1 MYMVIVDCTKEYWE
15 FVRQL
20 RMDERVIDGFL
31 QTTPITKEQQERY
44 MVDNSKYYR
53 IALVNRKPAGYVG
66 VLNDDIR
73 VCTHPD
79 FQGLGVAKFMI
90 NECIKIWPTAYAKVK
105 HGNTAS
111 DKLFLSC
118 GFELQGTD
126 DKFTYYIQP
135 QKKMVSLKSSIIQ
148 KGRYVS
154 QILHFVGGEKRTF
167 NNVDTHSIK
176 QGQFTKFETK
186 DGRLVMVNDKNVL
199 CIEIITEE
207 NN

>member
-1 MYMVIVDCTKEYWE
+1 MVIVECTREYWE
-15 FVRQL
+15 FVRKL
-20 RMDERVIDGFL
+20 RMDGRVIDGFL
-31 QTTPITKEQQERY
+31 ETTPITEEQQIKY
-44 MVDNSKYYR
+44 MTDNSQHYR
-53 IALVNRKPAGYVG
+53 IALFDGKPAGYVG
-66 VLNDDIR
+66 VLDDDIR

-105 HGNTAS
+105 HGNLAS

-135 QKKMVSLKSSIIQ
+135 QKKMVSLKSSITA
-148 KGRYVS
+148 KGKYVS
-154 QILHFVGGEKRTF
+154 KILHFVGGEKRTF
-167 NNVDTHSIK
+167 NGVDTDSIK

-186 DGRLVMVNDKNVL
+186 DGRLVMINDKNIL
-199 CIEIITEE
+199 CIEIIKE
-207 NN
+207 N

>member
-1 MYMVIVDCTKEYWE
+1 MELVECTEQYWE
-15 FVRQL
+15 FVREL

-31 QTTPITKEQQERY
+31 KTTPITKEQQANY
-44 MVDNSKYYR
+44 MSSNSQHYR

-90 NECIKIWPTAYAKVK
+90 NECMNIWPTAYAKVK
-105 HGNTAS
+105 HGNEAS
-111 DKLFLSC
+111 SKLFLSC
-118 GFELQGTD
+118 GFEMTGTD
-126 DKFTYYIQP
+126 DKFLYYRKE
-135 QKKMVSLKSSIIQ
+135 KKMVSLKSSIIQ

>member
-1 MYMVIVDCTKEYWE
+1 MYMELVKCEEQYWE
-15 FVRQL
+15 FVRIL
-20 RMDERVIDGFL
+20 RMDGRVIDGFIE
-31 QTTPITKEQQERY
+31 TIPITKEQQENY
-44 MVDNSKYYR
+44 MNSNSQYYR
-53 IALVNRKPAGYVG
+53 IALVNGKPAGYVG
-66 VLNDDIR
+66 VIKDDIR

-79 FQGLGVAKFMI
+79 FQGMGVGKFMI
-90 NECIKIWPTAYAKVK
+90 DECMKIWPTAYAKVK
-105 HGNTAS
+105 HGNEAS
-111 DKLFLSC
+111 SKLFLSC
-118 GFELQGTD
+118 GFEMSGTD
-126 DKFTYYIQP
+126 DKFLYYKKE
-135 QKKMVSLKSSIIQ
+135 KKMVSLKSSIIK

-176 QGQFTKFETK
+176 QGQFTKFETA